1 MKKILLILFLVIS
14 TSLCYGQVWVDL
26 ASSHI
31 KKWEGFRPTPY
42 KCQAGVWTIGYGFT
56 DKDLVARGSMTEKD
70 ADSILRKKVLE
81 MGLHLQRLAGDV
93 KLEDNQLAA
102 LISLRYNIGRQAFI
116 NSTVLKKVR
125 SKSFDDV
132 PQAIAM
138 WNKVKDP
145 KTRKLVR
152 SDGLVKRRVLEI
164 KLWWGID

>member
-1 MKKILLILFLVIS
+1 MKKLIMALFL